1 MTTHCD
7 DTFKEGFKFALNFLS
22 VVSMRYGLEGY
33 KDIRIQALDLLEHG
47 GEPLAE
53 FLNENFGGK
62 IKVDKVW

>member
-7 DTFKEGFKFALNFLS
+7 DTFKEGFKLALNFLS
-22 VVSMRYGLEGY
+22 VVSMRYGLESY
-33 KDIRIQALDLLEHG
+33 NDIRIQALDLLENG

-62 IKVDKVW
+62 IKVEKVW